1 MFSSGHVKFELFVK
15 HPPYQVHSRMSVEG
29 IEREGLGGD
38 VNLGVINI
46 ELVANR
52 CDHPRE

>member
-46 ELVANR
+46 ELVANG